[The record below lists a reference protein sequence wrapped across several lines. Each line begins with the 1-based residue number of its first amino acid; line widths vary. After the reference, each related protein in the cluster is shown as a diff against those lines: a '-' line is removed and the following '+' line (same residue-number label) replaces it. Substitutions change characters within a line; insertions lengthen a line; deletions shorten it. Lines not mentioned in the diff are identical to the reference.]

1 MRARDRHAGIAM
13 PAARES
19 GRGWKPLRPGTRKC
33 TCEPQSE
40 SGGQSHRRVRSD
52 GSVHVTSGKRGIL
65 GMGSGIQAE
74 WDRVFTS
81 LQRRL
86 QGLFSYGH
94 HFEAPHVQA
103 LVASNAT

>member
-1 MRARDRHAGIAM
+1 
-13 PAARES
+13 
-19 GRGWKPLRPGTRKC
+19 
-33 TCEPQSE
+33 
-40 SGGQSHRRVRSD
+40 
-52 GSVHVTSGKRGIL
+52 
-65 GMGSGIQAE
+65 MGSGIQAE

-94 HFEAPHVQA
+94 HFEAPHFQA